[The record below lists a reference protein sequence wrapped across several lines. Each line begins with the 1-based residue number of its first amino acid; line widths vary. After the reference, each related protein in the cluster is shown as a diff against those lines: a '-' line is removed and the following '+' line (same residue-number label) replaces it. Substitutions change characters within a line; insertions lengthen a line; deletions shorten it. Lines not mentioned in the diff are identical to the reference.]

1 VDLSDLKTSGTSRP
15 ACILFL
21 ILLLLVPSGILAG
34 GKTPDEEQPS
44 DGVFS
49 QAKLWIWV
57 VSGWGGGGF
66 GFGADNYLWA
76 IAGGSVGVKLADIY
90 LVEGGGSWLFGTS
103 WPSFEAFLRG
113 GIEFELWDAR
123 GSNGRGWR
131 LRWPALVGYR
141 YVRFG
146 GEADGRAISEGSHCV
161 TLNTGFEIMRHASNG
176 SGVGLRLLVGGSLP
190 FSQQD
195 YGWTG
200 DYSGKSVTTFIL
212 DTYLALV
219 LAF

>member
-1 VDLSDLKTSGTSRP
+1 MSGLKSQGTTRLE
-15 ACILFL
+15 CILL
-21 ILLLLVPSGILAG
+21 VILMLLAPSGILAG
-34 GKTPDEEQPS
+34 GNRADEEKQS
-44 DGVFS
+44 GSVFT

-66 GFGADNYLWA
+66 GFGADGYLWA
-76 IAGGSVGVKLADIY
+76 VAGGSVGVKLADIY
-90 LVEGGGSWLFGTS
+90 LVEGGASWLFGTS

-113 GIEFELWDAR
+113 GIEFELWDGR
-123 GSNGRGWR
+123 GSDGRGWR

-146 GEADGRAISEGSHCV
+146 DEADGRAISEGNHCV

-176 SGVGLRLLVGGSLP
+176 SGVGLRLLAGGSLP

-200 DYSGKSVTTFIL
+200 EYSSKSQTTFIL